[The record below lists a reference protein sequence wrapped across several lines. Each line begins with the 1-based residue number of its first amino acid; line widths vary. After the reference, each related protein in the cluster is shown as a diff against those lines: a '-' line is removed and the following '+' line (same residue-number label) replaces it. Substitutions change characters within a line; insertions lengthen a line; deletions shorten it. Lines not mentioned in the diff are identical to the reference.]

1 VSLLNLQERGFAVK
15 PSFFKTVHPFVAACY
30 YLLMLLLT
38 MSTDNPVLLSSIF
51 FGCLSLRLFYLAGK
65 SKRSIIYPLIFML
78 VIGLT
83 NPLFI
88 HRGATVLFF
97 LGRQPITAEAAVYG
111 LFMGMKIASVI
122 YLFQNMQSAVG
133 MEKFFYLFGKRLPKL
148 TVILALIFRFIPLF
162 RYYFTELNQV
172 QQTFQQTRKL
182 RLREKATYGLDLFG
196 HLFTW
201 LLESSMDT
209 ADAMKARGYT
219 TQRSSRLVFKWHFY
233 DTLVI
238 LLLGG
243 SGLFYLSVFLP
254 EGAAYTFYPY
264 LEAVGPFIQQQAFY
278 YLFFFIFACLPTF
291 NKLREGI
298 TWLILQLRI

>member
-1 VSLLNLQERGFAVK
+1 VK
-15 PSFFKTVHPFVAACY
+15 PSFFKTVHPFVTTCY

-38 MSTDNPVLLSSIF
+38 MSTDNPVILFSIF
-51 FGCLSLRLFYLAGK
+51 VGCFSLQLFYLVGK

-97 LGRQPITAEAAVYG
+97 LGRKPITAEAAVYG

-122 YLFQNMQSAVG
+122 YLFQNMQRAIG

-172 QQTFQQTRKL
+172 QRTFWRTQKL
-182 RLREKATYGLDLFG
+182 GLREKAAYGLDLFG

-219 TQRSSRLVFKWHFY
+219 TQRSSRLVFKWHFRN
-233 DTLVI
+233 TLSI

-243 SGLFYLSVFLP
+243 SGIFYTATFLTG
-254 EGAAYTFYPY
+254 GAVYAFYPY
-264 LEAVGPFIQQQAFY
+264 SEAIGSFIQEHALY
-278 YLFFFIFACLPTF
+278 YFFFFIFACLPSF

-298 TWLILQLRI
+298 TWTILQSKI